1 MKRPGSS
8 ERIVKGPFSCLF
20 FETVIMSA
28 PTFATKWPTGFNPDK
43 PDLLSLAAVISEHVE
58 QNADPLALPPLHTH
72 PSGQL
77 ALSTGGFVGIR
88 LESGYWSIPA
98 NSAIW
103 VPPGVPHTGV
113 LGMKGRSVFFMVGPE
128 HLEGFPTEVCRIML
142 NPMTIE
148 MILFAAR
155 GNDRNR
161 SPEAKERLA
170 LATIEEVRAAKRLP
184 PHFAP
189 LPASDLLRSIAM
201 EFCSPEKS
209 GWTMADWADYAGVS
223 ERTLARQ
230 VLADTGL
237 TFRNWRLQHVLL
249 VSISQ
254 LSRDVSVEEVSMTA
268 GYQNTSAFISAFR
281 QVFGCTP
288 GEYRRMLQGA

>member
-1 MKRPGSS
+1 MIRPGSS

-28 PTFATKWPTGFNPDK
+28 PTFATKWPSGFNPDK

-58 QNADPLALPPLHTH
+58 QNGDPLALPPLHTH
-72 PSGQL
+72 ASGQL

-88 LESGYWSIPA
+88 LESGYWTIPA

-113 LGMKGRSVFFMVGPE
+113 LGTKGRSVFFMVGPE
-128 HLEGFPTEVCRIML
+128 HLDGFPTEVCRIML

-189 LPASDLLRSIAM
+189 LPSSAILRSIAM
-201 EFCSPEKS
+201 EFCSPDKS
-209 GWTMADWADYAGVS
+209 GWTMADGP
-223 ERTLARQ
+223 TLRA
-230 VLADTGL
+230 
-237 TFRNWRLQHVLL
+237 
-249 VSISQ
+249 
-254 LSRDVSVEEVSMTA
+254 
-268 GYQNTSAFISAFR
+268 
-281 QVFGCTP
+281 
-288 GEYRRMLQGA
+288 